1 MCQNKLYQLSQDKM
15 FHVFI
20 LDEYDMSKDG
30 ITHFNIEDW
39 LLNKVNV
46 TLS

>member
-1 MCQNKLYQLSQDKM
+1 MVTRIKLKQHEYK
-15 FHVFI
+15 
-20 LDEYDMSKDG
+20 LDEYDMAKDG

-39 LLNKVNV
+39 LLNKVDV